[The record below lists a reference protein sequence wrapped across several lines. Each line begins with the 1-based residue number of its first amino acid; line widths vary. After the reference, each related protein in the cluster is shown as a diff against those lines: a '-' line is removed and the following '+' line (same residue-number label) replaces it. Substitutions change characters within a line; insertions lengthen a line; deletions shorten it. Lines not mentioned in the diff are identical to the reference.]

1 MSAEYDL
8 QALATIHGSRE
19 EQPQDGPMEPASF
32 GGRLVVGFESRRAAE
47 MASLI
52 ERHEGVAVRAPSMR
66 EVPLDAPTGAL
77 PFAEALKTGQIDV
90 VVLMTGV
97 GTRGL
102 AEVVAPVLDKEA
114 FAEALG
120 RATLIARGPKPASA
134 LRELGVKRFVTVPE
148 PNSFR
153 EVLGALDA
161 LGSLAGRR
169 IAVQEYGA
177 PNQELTAALTARG
190 AEVSPVAV
198 YRYAL
203 PEDTA
208 PLRSALRRIADG
220 EISIA
225 LFTSRAQVEHA
236 LIVAAEEG
244 IEVAVRERLGRG
256 LVGSVGPVCSE
267 ALRLERLPPDVE
279 PEHPKMGH
287 LVKEAA
293 SRASEIL
300 AAKARPQGPGADHS

>member
-1 MSAEYDL
+1 MTHL
-8 QALATIHGSRE
+8 PG
-19 EQPQDGPMEPASF
+19 SF

-52 ERHEGVAVRAPSMR
+52 ERHGGAAVSAPSLR
-66 EVPLDAPTGAL
+66 EVALEQPAAAL
-77 PFAEALKTGQIDV
+77 PFAEALAAGRIDV

-102 AEVVAPVLDKEA
+102 VEAVAPVLDRSA
-114 FAEALG
+114 FAAAL
-120 RATLIARGPKPASA
+120 ARTTVVVRGHKPASA
-134 LRELGVKRFVTVPE
+134 LRELGVTGFVTVPA

-153 EVLGALDA
+153 EVLGALDG

-169 IAVQEYGA
+169 VAVQEYGA
-177 PNQELTAALTARG
+177 PNRELAAGLEARG
-190 AEVSPVAV
+190 AEVLPVAV

-208 PLRSALRRIADG
+208 PLRRALHRIAEG
-220 EISIA
+220 EIDIA

-236 LIVAAEEG
+236 LLVAGEEG
-244 IEVAVRERLGRG
+244 IEERVRARLVRG

-267 ALRLERLPPDVE
+267 ALRLEGLPPDVE

-293 SRASEIL
+293 ARAGDIL
-300 AAKARPQGPGADHS
+300 AAKASGGHAG

>member
-1 MSAEYDL
+1 
-8 QALATIHGSRE
+8 
-19 EQPQDGPMEPASF
+19 
-32 GGRLVVGFESRRAAE
+32 
-47 MASLI
+47 
-52 ERHEGVAVRAPSMR
+52 
-66 EVPLDAPTGAL
+66 
-77 PFAEALKTGQIDV
+77 
-90 VVLMTGV
+90 MTGV

-134 LRELGVKRFVTVPE
+134 RRELGVKRFVTVPE